1 MLTNF
6 IFLSKLP
13 SQFGLKLC
21 NFGLLPDSEGE
32 KIALIKPN
40 RENN

>member
-13 SQFGLKLC
+13 SQFGLKRC

-32 KIALIKPN
+32 KIASIKPN